1 MASDPGV
8 TGPGGTLDDPLAES
22 LRLVEIA
29 DARGLTLRLMGGMAV
44 RAHAPRWP
52 ARTRRTEV
60 DLDFDEGGVHSLE
73 RARLNGGEHRRF
85 DAAEGETLLKSKR
98 RGCASDFSG

>member
-44 RAHAPRWP
+44 RAHAPRW
-52 ARTRRTEV
+52 
-60 DLDFDEGGVHSLE
+60 
-73 RARLNGGEHRRF
+73 
-85 DAAEGETLLKSKR
+85 
-98 RGCASDFSG
+98 RGATH